1 MLINTILLNIYLS
14 QLVRVRGKYTFLSFS
29 DFQTLN
35 PWFPLKHAPVSTP
48 SFLNMPLCPP
58 LLLMVWDTGSKIQG
72 HRTEQST
79 HCALDWHINTGHK
92 SWVWRYFLWVME
104 GGRRGRRLSPPAP
117 SACLRSAAQPPPPP
131 GDHLRLE
138 ELPQQQQHPW
148 QDAPVGRFLHLRR
161 HWCLLRRR
169 WAFSV
174 FNLSKSLWK
183 DKLWPITHIQLPCFQ
198 AILRRL
204 LEEAG
209 GEGPWP
215 KRCDGQPLGI
225 GGLFV

>member
-1 MLINTILLNIYLS
+1 
-14 QLVRVRGKYTFLSFS
+14 
-29 DFQTLN
+29 
-35 PWFPLKHAPVSTP
+35 
-48 SFLNMPLCPP
+48 MPLYPP
-58 LLLMVWDTGSKIQG
+58 LLSHICPCFHPFFLYCIGYRVIKNTGASYWTKYTLCTG
-72 HRTEQST
+72 L
-79 HCALDWHINTGHK
+79 AYTGHK

-131 GDHLRLE
+131 GQHLRLE
-138 ELPQQQQHPW
+138 ELHQQQQHPW

-161 HWCLLRRR
+161 HRCLLRRR

-183 DKLWPITHIQLPCFQ
+183 DKLWTITHIQLPCFQ

-215 KRCDGQPLGI
+215 QRCDGQPLGI
-225 GGLFV
+225 DGLLRVV